1 MYATGLYGS
10 SDLRLKD
17 QINTVND
24 ASAILSQFES
34 KQFVFKTQVYP
45 QMNLPQGSHYGFIA
59 QDVEAILPGLVRNF
73 TQPAIYD
80 SIGLVITPEVDFKA
94 VNYVEFV
101 PLLVAAVKEQKN
113 IIDSLINALQNP
125 TPIINPKNQ
134 QKVTLSNVSSIIL
147 NQNDPN
153 PFTESTRITYQI
165 PEDVREAKI
174 IFTNSSGSI
183 INTVIVNER
192 GTGELEVYSSDLSK
206 GIYNYTL
213 VCDGNVIATKK
224 MVKQ

>member
-1 MYATGLYGS
+1 M
-10 SDLRLKD
+10 
-17 QINTVND
+17 
-24 ASAILSQFES
+24 
-34 KQFVFKTQVYP
+34 
-45 QMNLPQGSHYGFIA
+45 
-59 QDVEAILPGLVRNF
+59 
-73 TQPAIYD
+73 
-80 SIGLVITPEVDFKA
+80 
-94 VNYVEFV
+94 
-101 PLLVAAVKEQKN
+101 
-113 IIDSLINALQNP
+113 
-125 TPIINPKNQ
+125 
-134 QKVTLSNVSSIIL
+134 SSIIL

-153 PFTESTRITYQI
+153 PFTESTRITYQV